1 MISKM
6 YAKGKL
12 KAVIEQIYS
21 LDEGVKA
28 IEHVGG
34 GRAKGKVVISV
45 VD

>member
-1 MISKM
+1 M
-6 YAKGKL
+6 YAEGKL
-12 KAVIEQIYS
+12 KAVIEQVYS

-34 GRAKGKVVISV
+34 GRTKGKVVISV